1 MIESIEKPQESI
13 RKNRNP
19 HRVIP
24 AKAGIQKRNATGI
37 YRKKQKPP
45 PRHSRAGGNPET
57 QRGRTLSEKTETL
70 TTVIPAQMICC
81 PSTQNKKQ
89 SCNILIYIVIFI
101 YVYLRYANARL
112 HKYIRVT
119 V

>member
-1 MIESIEKPQESI
+1 MRFFVAGAVRRGQRLFARSFP
-13 RKNRNP
+13 P
-19 HRVIP
+19 FVIP
-24 AKAGIQKRNATGI
+24 ATF
-37 YRKKQKPP
+37 
-45 PRHSRAGGNPET
+45 RHSREGGNPET
-57 QRGRTLSEKTETL
+57 PAA
-70 TTVIPAQMICC
+70 VIPAQMICC

>member
-1 MIESIEKPQESI
+1 
-13 RKNRNP
+13 
-19 HRVIP
+19 P
-24 AKAGIQKRNATGI
+24 AFTGMTGFWVVVI
-37 YRKKQKPP
+37 YREN
-45 PRHSRAGGNPET
+45 GNPYA
-57 QRGRTLSEKTETL
+57 
-70 TTVIPAQMICC
+70 VIPAQMICC

>member
-1 MIESIEKPQESI
+1 MTGFEIAAFIG
-13 RKNRNP
+13 KNRN
-19 HRVIP
+19 RS
-24 AKAGIQKRNATGI
+24 A
-37 YRKKQKPP
+37 
-45 PRHSRAGGNPET
+45 
-57 QRGRTLSEKTETL
+57 
-70 TTVIPAQMICC
+70 VIPAQMMICC

>member
-1 MIESIEKPQESI
+1 MPAISNPVIPQKQKI
-13 RKNRNP
+13 KNRN
-19 HRVIP
+19 I
-24 AKAGIQKRNATGI
+24 
-37 YRKKQKPP
+37 
-45 PRHSRAGGNPET
+45 
-57 QRGRTLSEKTETL
+57 
-70 TTVIPAQMICC
+70 VIPAQMICC